1 MPMTAFLDKIA
12 IVTGAGSGIG
22 KAAAIR
28 LASLGAY
35 VVVADIKGGEA
46 TLDTIRTAGGKGHSQ
61 RVDVCEPDDIQAMV
75 ANTVKQCG
83 RLDLAFNNAGIAQH
97 NRRPLYELDLVTWQ
111 TIIDTNLRS
120 VFLCMK
126 HQIPEMLRSGG
137 GAIVNTSSGVV
148 PHGYKN
154 ISTYVA
160 SKAGV
165 DALTRVAAMEVAD
178 RNVRINTVNPGF
190 VATPL
195 LDAVIPP
202 ADQHRLSERT
212 PLKKMTTADDIAN
225 MAVFLLSDEAGHVT
239 GQSIFVDGGINVSF

>member
-1 MPMTAFLDKIA
+1 MTSFADKVA

-22 KAAAIR
+22 RAAAVR
-28 LASLGAY
+28 LSSLGAH
-35 VVVADIKGGEA
+35 VVIADIKSGEETLELIKANGGSA
-46 TLDTIRTAGGKGHSQ
+46 KFHRT
-61 RVDVCEPDDIQAMV
+61 DVREPQDIQALV
-75 ANTVKQCG
+75 ASTIKQFG
-83 RLDLAFNNAGIAQH
+83 RLDLAFNNAGVAQH
-97 NRRPLYELDLVTWQ
+97 NRKPLHELDLVTWQ
-111 TIIDTNLRS
+111 TIMDTNLRS

-126 HQIPEMLRSGG
+126 HEIAEMLRFGG

-178 RNVRINTVNPGF
+178 RNIRINTVNPGF

-195 LDAVIPP
+195 LDAIIAP
-202 ADQHRLSERT
+202 ADQQRLADQT
-212 PLKKMTTADDIAN
+212 PLKKMTTPEDVAN

>member
-1 MPMTAFLDKIA
+1 MSAFTDRVA

-22 KAAAIR
+22 RAAAIR
-28 LASLGAY
+28 LAALGAK
-35 VVVADIKGGEA
+35 VVVSDVRNGDATVETIRAEGGESVHKPA
-46 TLDTIRTAGGKGHSQ
+46 
-61 RVDVCEPDDIQAMV
+61 DVRDPLQIEKLVRFTV
-75 ANTVKQCG
+75 AHFG
-83 RLDLAFNNAGIAQH
+83 RLDLAFNNAGMAQS
-97 NRRPLYELDLVTWQ
+97 NRRPLHELDLDTWQ
-111 TIIDTNLRS
+111 TLIDTNLRS

-126 HQIPEMLRSGG
+126 YEITEMLRTGG

-178 RNVRINTVNPGF
+178 RGIRINTVNPGF

-202 ADQHRLSERT
+202 SDQHRLVERT
-212 PLKKMTTADDIAN
+212 PLKKMTTADDVAN
-225 MAVFLLSDEAGHVT
+225 MAVFLLSAEAGHVT

>member
-1 MPMTAFLDKIA
+1 MSTFADKVA

-22 KAAAIR
+22 RAAAIR
-28 LASLGAY
+28 LSLLGAS
-35 VVVADIKGGEA
+35 VVVADIKGGNETLEMIRAKGGRA
-46 TLDTIRTAGGKGHSQ
+46 TSRHT
-61 RVDVCEPDDIQAMV
+61 DVREPEDIQALV
-75 ANTVKQCG
+75 EGTVKNFG
-83 RLDLAFNNAGIAQH
+83 RLDFAFNNAGIAQH
-97 NRRPLYELDLVTWQ
+97 NRKPLHELDLATWQ
-111 TIIDTNLRS
+111 TIMDTNLRS

-126 HQIPEMLRSGG
+126 YEIAEMLRSGG

-178 RNVRINTVNPGF
+178 RNIRINTVNPGF

-195 LDAVIPP
+195 LDAIIAP
-202 ADQHRLSERT
+202 ADQQRLADRT
-212 PLKKMTTADDIAN
+212 PLKKMTTADDVAN
-225 MAVFLLSDEAGHVT
+225 MAVFLLSHEAGHVT

>member
-1 MPMTAFLDKIA
+1 M
-12 IVTGAGSGIG
+12 
-22 KAAAIR
+22 
-28 LASLGAY
+28 
-35 VVVADIKGGEA
+35 
-46 TLDTIRTAGGKGHSQ
+46 
-61 RVDVCEPDDIQAMV
+61 
-75 ANTVKQCG
+75 
-83 RLDLAFNNAGIAQH
+83 
-97 NRRPLYELDLVTWQ
+97 
-111 TIIDTNLRS
+111 DTNLRS

-126 HQIPEMLRSGG
+126 YQIVEMLRFGG

-178 RNVRINTVNPGF
+178 RNIRINAVNPGF

-195 LDAVIPP
+195 LDAIINP
-202 ADQHRLSERT
+202 ADQQRLADQT
-212 PLKKMTTADDIAN
+212 PLKKLTTPDDVAS
-225 MAVFLLSDEAGHVT
+225 MAVFLLSNEAGHVT

>member
-1 MPMTAFLDKIA
+1 MTSFADKVA

-22 KAAAIR
+22 RAAALR
-28 LASLGAY
+28 LSSLGAH
-35 VVVADIKGGEA
+35 VVVADIKGGEE
-46 TLDTIRTAGGKGHSQ
+46 TLEMIKAKSGRAIAHRS
-61 RVDVCEPDDIQAMV
+61 DVREPQDIQALV
-75 ANTVKQCG
+75 ESTVKQFG
-83 RLDLAFNNAGIAQH
+83 RLDLAFNNAGIAQQ
-97 NRRPLYELDLVTWQ
+97 NRKPLHELDLATWQ
-111 TIIDTNLRS
+111 TIMDTNLRS

-126 HQIPEMLRSGG
+126 YEIAEMLRFGG

-178 RNVRINTVNPGF
+178 RNIRINSVNPGF

-195 LDAVIPP
+195 LDAVIAPGDQQRL
-202 ADQHRLSERT
+202 ADMT
-212 PLKKMTTADDIAN
+212 PLKKMTMPDDVAN